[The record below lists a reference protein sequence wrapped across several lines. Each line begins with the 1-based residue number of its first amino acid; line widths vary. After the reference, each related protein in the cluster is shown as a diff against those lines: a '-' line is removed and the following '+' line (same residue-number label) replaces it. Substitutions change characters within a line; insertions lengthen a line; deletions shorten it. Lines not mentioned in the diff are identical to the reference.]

1 MDIGSIFLLLALVI
15 LVVFFIGQPLLNR
28 RAVSARPVSPTR
40 QQTSVL
46 QADRDRVIQAL
57 QELDFDY
64 SLGKVPEEDY
74 PPQRNALL
82 QHGVEVLQKLDALQP
97 QPPARLAS
105 DRLEEALAA
114 RRTALSQATPE
125 LSSAEEN
132 EDLEALINEDMEA
145 LINEDIEALISARR
159 RARNGSAPREKSVG
173 FCPQCGKS
181 IQKSDRFCPKCG
193 TELK

>member
-15 LVVFFIGQPLLNR
+15 LVVFFIAQPFFNR
-28 RAVSARPVSPTR
+28 RPVAARPTVAR
-40 QQTSVL
+40 QQILIL
-46 QADRDRVIQAL
+46 QAERDHVIQAL

-74 PPQRNALL
+74 PSQRNALL
-82 QHGVEVLQKLDALQP
+82 QRGADVLQKLDAIQP
-97 QPPARLAS
+97 QAPARQVG

-114 RRTALSQATPE
+114 RRKVLSQD
-125 LSSAEEN
+125 SSQKVNADQN
-132 EDLEALINEDMEA
+132 EDL
-145 LINEDIEALISARR
+145 EALISARR
-159 RARNGSAPREKSVG
+159 RARNASSPREKSVG

-193 TELK
+193 TELN